1 MSMDIGARREEPTI
15 PLIMLAVTVNLL
27 LSMIV
32 DMKSRHAPN
41 RYNLFLEIAGWTW
54 QRRTRNSFCS
64 STS

>member
-15 PLIMLAVTVNLL
+15 PLIMPAVTINLL
-27 LSMIV
+27 LSV
-32 DMKSRHAPN
+32 VGGMKSRHTPS

-54 QRRTRNSFCS
+54 QHRTRNLFCS